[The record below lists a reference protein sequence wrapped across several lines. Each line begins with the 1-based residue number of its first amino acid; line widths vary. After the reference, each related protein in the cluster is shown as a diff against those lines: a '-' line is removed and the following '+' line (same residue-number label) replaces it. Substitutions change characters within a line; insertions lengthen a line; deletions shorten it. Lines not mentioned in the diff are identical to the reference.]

1 MPPPPTSPGTQ
12 APRIEDYA
20 LIGDLQTAA
29 LVSRIGSIDWCCFP
43 RFDSGACFAALLG
56 ETDHGRWSLA
66 PTAPIEQSTR
76 RYRHDTLILESVH
89 ETADGVVRVID
100 FMPPRGDAPDIV
112 RIVEGLQGT
121 VEICSE
127 LAIRFD
133 YGQIVPWVRRVDG
146 ARVAVAG
153 PDALCF
159 RTPADV
165 HGEQMTTV
173 ARFTVGAGD
182 RIPFVLTW
190 YPSHL
195 PPAEAIDAEQALA
208 DTEAYW
214 LDWAESCNHHGDYH
228 DEIHASLLV
237 LKALTY
243 KPTGGIVAAP
253 TTSLP
258 EHIGG
263 PRNWDYR
270 YCWLRDA
277 TLTLTAMLNAGY
289 REEARAWRSWLLRA
303 VAGDPGDLQIMYGLG
318 GERRLDERELEWLP
332 GFLGSTPVRVG
343 NAASTQ
349 LQLDV
354 YGEVLD
360 AAYQTQV
367 AGVESDEFA
376 WSLWRK
382 LLEWL
387 EDGWRQPDAGIWEV
401 RGPLRHFTHS
411 KVMAWVAF
419 DRAVR
424 MHEEFGFGGPADR
437 WRAVRD
443 EIHAEVLERAWD
455 ERKQSFTQS
464 YGDDELDA
472 SSLLMPSVGFLEATD
487 PRFASTVD
495 AVRRELTAN
504 GLLLRY
510 RPRLDGAVDGIGTG
524 EGVFLPCSFWL
535 ADALALQGR
544 HDEARELFERLLD
557 LRNDVGLLSE
567 EYDPAARRQLG
578 NFPQAFTH
586 LALVNTALVLS
597 RGRGVREA
605 PPAPARS

>member
-1 MPPPPTSPGTQ
+1 M
-12 APRIEDYA
+12 
-20 LIGDLQTAA
+20 IGDLQTAA
-29 LVSRIGSIDWCCFP
+29 LIGRDGSIDWCCFP
-43 RFDSGACFAALLG
+43 RFDSGACFARLLG
-56 ETDHGRWSLA
+56 DAGHGRWLLA
-66 PTAPIEQSTR
+66 PAGGITHATR
-76 RYRHDTLILESVH
+76 RYRSDTLILESIYDCA
-89 ETADGVVRVID
+89 EGRVRAID
-100 FMPPRGDAPDIV
+100 FMPPRGDNPDIV
-112 RIVEGLQGT
+112 RIVESLDGE
-121 VEICSE
+121 VPMRSE
-127 LAIRFD
+127 LVIRFD
-133 YGQIVPWVRRVDG
+133 YGSIVPWVHRVDH

-153 PDALCF
+153 PDALCL
-159 RTPADV
+159 RTKMPV
-165 HGEQMTTV
+165 RGENMTTV
-173 ARFTVGAGD
+173 SEFVLKPGRRV
-182 RIPFVLTW
+182 PFVLTW
-190 YPSHL
+190 FPSHQQL
-195 PPAEAIDAEQALA
+195 PDPVDAEAALN
-208 DTEAYW
+208 DSEAYW
-214 LDWAESCNHHGDYH
+214 LEWAGDCTHTGDYH

-367 AGVESDEFA
+367 AGVEADEFA

-424 MHEEFGFGGPADR
+424 MNEEFQLRGKVDR
-437 WRAVRD
+437 WRALRE
-443 EIHAEVLERAWD
+443 EIHAEVLERSWC
-455 ERKQSFTQS
+455 ESKQAFSQS
-464 YGDDELDA
+464 YGDEALDA

-487 PRFASTVD
+487 PRFVSTV
-495 AVRRELTAN
+495 
-504 GLLLRY
+504 
-510 RPRLDGAVDGIGTG
+510 
-524 EGVFLPCSFWL
+524 
-535 ADALALQGR
+535 
-544 HDEARELFERLLD
+544 
-557 LRNDVGLLSE
+557 
-567 EYDPAARRQLG
+567 AAI
-578 NFPQAFTH
+578 
-586 LALVNTALVLS
+586 
-597 RGRGVREA
+597 
-605 PPAPARS
+605 